1 MSVKLTPN
9 QVNTMSKGDPE
20 IADYFNNLLHVI
32 TQQAQQI
39 EKQNEQLEMQALKID
54 KLEKRV
60 HELERQLGSN
70 SSNSSKP
77 PSSDGLRKPPV
88 NLRKSG
94 GKKGAP
100 KGHPGHTLLQAE
112 HPDHVVTLP
121 SGETCEHCRSS
132 LRDATFVGYE
142 KRQVFDLPVPKL
154 EVTELRA
161 EQWRC
166 SCCNRVTQASF
177 PADVTAPVQYGKGF
191 SAWTVYLNARHMMPL
206 ERIRELFADLTNQYL
221 SEGTLLAFMRRMH
234 AKLSTVESFIRE
246 RIAES
251 PVLHADET
259 GCRVEGKTNWLHTHS
274 TPEWTLLNVH
284 EKRGFKAF
292 SEVGILLNYLGI
304 VVHDCHSSYFKEIY
318 RFIHA
323 LCGVHLMRECIGII
337 QNDHQRWAAHMLRLL
352 LTSWNGVK
360 EARVHG
366 RPLEPDTIQR
376 IERLYDTILQ
386 RGESEWHR
394 GKVRPKT
401 GTRGRKCKS
410 PAANLGERFRMHKAS
425 ILRFLYDARVPFDNN
440 QAERDLRMTKVKQK
454 VSGSFRTWEGA
465 HQFARAHGFISTLRK
480 QGLPVL
486 PSLIAIFQD
495 NFAFPQGT

>member
-1 MSVKLTPN
+1 MELTPQQVLDICKGDEEIAEKFNALLALNLKLTET
-9 QVNTMSKGDPE
+9 V
-20 IADYFNNLLHVI
+20 A
-32 TQQAQQI
+32 A
-39 EKQNEQLEMQALKID
+39 QALRIEA
-54 KLEKRV
+54 LEKRI
-60 HELERQLGSN
+60 HELERQLGQNSN
-70 SSNSSKP
+70 NSSKP

-94 GKKGAP
+94 GKRGAP
-100 KGHPGHTLLQAE
+100 KGHPGHTLHQAE
-112 HPDHVVTLP
+112 HPDHIITLP
-121 SGETCEHCRSS
+121 TEQTCGHCHSS
-132 LRDATFVGYE
+132 LRDAKFIGHE
-142 KRQVFDLPVPKL
+142 KRQVLDLPVPQL
-154 EVTELRA
+154 VVTEYRA
-161 EQWRC
+161 EQRRC
-166 SCCNRVTQASF
+166 SCCHRITQASF

-191 SAWTVYLNARHMMPL
+191 SAWTVYLNARHMIPL

-221 SEGTLLAFMRRMH
+221 SEGTLLSFMRRTH

-259 GCRVEGKTNWLHTHS
+259 GCRVEGKTRWLHTHS
-274 TPEWTLLNVH
+274 TAEWTLLNVH

-292 SEVGILLNYLGI
+292 SEVGILLRHLGT
-304 VVHDCHSSYFKEIY
+304 VVHDCHSSYFKEKY

-323 LCGVHLMRECIGII
+323 LCGVHLIRECIGII
-337 QNDHQRWAAHMLRLL
+337 QNDHQRWAAHMIRLL
-352 LTSWNGVK
+352 LTSWNMAKV
-360 EARVHG
+360 ARAQG
-366 RPLEPDTIQR
+366 RPLEPDTIHR
-376 IERLYDTILQ
+376 IEHLYDTILQ
-386 RGESEWHR
+386 RGESVWHQ

-410 PAANLGERFRMHKAS
+410 PAANLGERFRMHKES

-486 PSLIAIFQD
+486 PSLFAILQG